1 MEPATSLGIK
11 AALLAALLCALPLTA
26 VADEEARDAWLKEA
40 QLGPYLPE
48 SEDWDAV
55 AALAAEEPPLLVFMS
70 TSRVERI
77 LELFSEKYPEVEVE
91 GLYSRQ
97 PELIE
102 RVTREFQAGLSDVGI
117 IEFADASTVSLLP
130 EGSLVT
136 YIPQEVAH
144 LYPEDYKE
152 PFQYASYY
160 YGWGYNPLVSPDG
173 VPFESIWD
181 LTTEEFRGKLI
192 LEDPVR
198 SLDTHKYLTNIVA
211 RPDEV
216 AADYEAT
223 FGEPLE
229 ISEADAGFE
238 WLRRLLENEPTVVS
252 AWREAADILHE
263 NPEKMMVSGLN
274 FARMSNVQDGTYN
287 MAFATSITPVETI
300 EITRWAA
307 INAFSKSPNAAK
319 LFIRELI
326 DGPVAAPIL
335 EHGFS
340 SPKQGWDTSVDWMQ
354 PMLSMTSWPID
365 VDYMIQRGHEV
376 VDFWLLYGPESR

>member
-1 MEPATSLGIK
+1 MKKFILSLVASSAIVFGFII
-11 AALLAALLCALPLTA
+11 PTTA
-26 VADEEARDAWLKEA
+26 VNADEGALDAWLKEA

-55 AALAAEEPPLLVFMS
+55 RALAAEEPPLLVFMS
-70 TSRVERI
+70 TSRVEKI
-77 LELFSEKYPEVEVE
+77 SKSFSEKYPDVKVEP
-91 GLYSRQ
+91 LYSRQ

-117 IEFADASTVSLLP
+117 IEFADASTVPLLP

-136 YIPQEVAH
+136 FIPQEVAH
-144 LYPEDYKE
+144 LYPEDKKE

-160 YGWGYNPLVSPDG
+160 YGWGYNPLASPDG
-173 VPFESIWD
+173 VPFKSIWD
-181 LTTEEFRGKLI
+181 LTTEEFHGKLI
-192 LEDPVR
+192 LEDPVK

-252 AWREAADILHE
+252 AWREAADILHQ
-263 NPEKMMVSGLN
+263 NPEKIIVSGLN
-274 FARMSNVQDGTYN
+274 FARMSKVVDGTYN
-287 MAFATSITPVETI
+287 MAFATSITPVETV
-300 EITRWAA
+300 EITRWVA

-319 LFIRELI
+319 LYIRELI
-326 DGPVAAPIL
+326 DNPIGAPIFD
-335 EHGFS
+335 HGFS
-340 SPKQGWDTSVDWMQ
+340 SPKQGWGTSVEWMQ
-354 PMLSMTSWPID
+354 PMLTMTSWPID
-365 VDYMIQRGHEV
+365 VDYMIQRGYEV
-376 VDFWLLYGPESR
+376 IDFWLLYGPQSK